1 MTQDTLLA
9 DPEVQHRDRIV
20 IRFAGDS
27 GDGMQL
33 AGTRFTDASALFGN
47 DLATFPSF
55 PAEIRAPAG
64 TVAGVSSFQIH
75 IADFDILTPGDAPD
89 VLVAMNPA
97 ALMANLADVEEAGLL
112 ILNSD
117 AFNERNFAKCGYD
130 VDPRED
136 GTLDQ
141 YNVLSVPMEE
151 LTKLAVVDSGVRG
164 RATLRSKNFFA
175 LGLITWMFGRTLD
188 PITDWIDK
196 KFGADQPVGKAN
208 TMALKA
214 GYNYGITTD
223 AVHYKYDVPPAKMP
237 AGTYTNITGN
247 KALAWGLIAAAQLA
261 KLPLFFG
268 SYPITP
274 ASGVL
279 EELARQKHFGVKTFQ
294 AEDEIAAAGI
304 SVGASFAGHLA
315 ATGTS
320 GPGVA
325 LKSETISLALMMEL
339 PLVIVNVQ
347 RAGPST
353 GIPTKT
359 EQADL
364 MSAIYGRHGESPL
377 PVIAAAS
384 PGDAFSTAIEACRI
398 ALKYMTPVI
407 LLSDG
412 FVANSSEPWMLPDV
426 ASLPEMP
433 VSFATEPNGEDG
445 EFLPYKRNEF
455 LARPWA
461 IPGTPGLE
469 HRLGG
474 LEKQVETG
482 NVNYVPENHAAM
494 TELRERK
501 IAGIAKDI
509 PPVTVEGPENGDVLV
524 LGWGGTYGSIRA
536 GVLRA
541 QQAGYNSVAS
551 AHLRHLFPFP
561 ANLGSVLRSYKHVI
575 VPELNRGQL
584 SKLLQAEYLIPIES
598 YPKIMGVPF
607 KATEIQARIVATIE
621 GDRT

>member
-1 MTQDTLLA
+1 MTHDTLLA
-9 DPEVQHRDRIV
+9 DPAVEHRDRIV

-75 IADFDILTPGDAPD
+75 IADFDILTPGDGPD
-89 VLVAMNPA
+89 VLVTMNPA
-97 ALMANLADVEEAGLL
+97 ALMANIDDVTEGGLI

-117 AFNERNFAKCGYD
+117 AFIQRNFAKCGYD
-130 VDPRED
+130 VDPRTD
-136 GTLDQ
+136 GSLEQ
-141 YNVLSVPMEE
+141 YRVLSVPMEE
-151 LTKLAVVDSGVRG
+151 LTKLAVADSGVSG
-164 RATLRSKNFFA
+164 RAALRSKNFFA
-175 LGLITWMFGRTLD
+175 LGLISWMFSRTLE
-188 PITDWIDK
+188 PITDWIDG
-196 KFGADQPVGKAN
+196 KFGADEPVGRAN

-214 GYNYGITTD
+214 GYNYGNTTD
-223 AVHYKYDVPPAKMP
+223 AVHYKYEVLPAKMP

-247 KALAWGLIAAAQLA
+247 KALAWGLIAAAHLA
-261 KLPLFFG
+261 KLPLFYG

-274 ASGVL
+274 ASGIL
-279 EELARQKHFGVKTFQ
+279 EELARHKNFGVKTFQ
-294 AEDEIAAAGI
+294 AEDEIAAVGI
-304 SVGASFAGHLA
+304 AVGASFAGHLA

-325 LKSETISLALMMEL
+325 LKNETISLALMMEL
-339 PLVIVNVQ
+339 PLVVVNVQ

-353 GIPTKT
+353 GLPTKT

-364 MSAIYGRHGESPL
+364 MMAIHGRHGEAPL
-377 PVIAAAS
+377 PVVAARS

-398 ALKYMTPVI
+398 ALKYMTPVM

-412 FVANSSEPWMLPDV
+412 FVANSSEPWLLPDI
-426 ASLPEMP
+426 ADLPEMP
-433 VSFATEPNGEDG
+433 VTFATEPNGENG
-445 EFLPYKRNEF
+445 EFLPYLRDEH
-455 LARPWA
+455 LSRPWA

-474 LEKQVETG
+474 LEKQAVTG
-482 NVNYVPENHAAM
+482 NVNYTPSNHEFM
-494 TELRERK
+494 TKLREEK
-501 IAGIAKDI
+501 IARIANDI
-509 PPVTVEGPENGDVLV
+509 EPLNVEGPQSGDVLV

-536 GVLRA
+536 GMHRA
-541 QQAGYNSVAS
+541 HQAGYTSVAA

-584 SKLLQAEYLIPIES
+584 NRLLQAEYLVPIES
-598 YPKIMGVPF
+598 YSKIEGLPF
-607 KATEIQARIVATIE
+607 KAAEICKRIIDTIE
-621 GDRT
+621 GGKS

>member
-97 ALMANLADVEEAGLL
+97 ALMANLDDVEDAGLL

-130 VDPRED
+130 ADPRDD

-141 YNVLSVPMEE
+141 YNVLSVAMEE

-175 LGLITWMFGRTLD
+175 LGLVTWMFGRTLD
-188 PITDWIDK
+188 PIIDWIDG

-223 AVHYKYDVPPAKMP
+223 AVHYKYDVPPAHMP

-247 KALAWGLIAAAQLA
+247 KALAWGLIAAAQQA

-304 SVGASFAGHLA
+304 SVGAAFAGHLA

-320 GPGVA
+320 GPGIA

-364 MSAIYGRHGESPL
+364 MFSIYGRHGESPL

-384 PGDAFSTAIEACRI
+384 PGDAFSSAIEACRI

-426 ASLPEMP
+426 ADLPEFP
-433 VSFATEPNGEDG
+433 VTFATKPNGDNG
-445 EFLPYKRNEF
+445 AYLPYKRDEH

-482 NVNYVPENHAAM
+482 NVNYTPENHAAM
-494 TELRERK
+494 TKLREDK
-501 IAGIAKDI
+501 ITGIAKDI
-509 PPVTVEGPENGDVLV
+509 PPLTVEGPENGDVLV

-536 GVLRA
+536 GVLRS
-541 QQAGYNSVAS
+541 QQAGYTSVAS

-584 SKLLQAEYLIPIES
+584 NKLLQAEYLIPIES

-607 KATEIQARIVATIE
+607 KATEIQARIIETIE